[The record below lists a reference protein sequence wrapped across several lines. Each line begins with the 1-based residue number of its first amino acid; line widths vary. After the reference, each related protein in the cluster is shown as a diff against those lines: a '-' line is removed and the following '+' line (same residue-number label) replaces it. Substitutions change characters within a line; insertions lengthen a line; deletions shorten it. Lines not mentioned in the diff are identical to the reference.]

1 LIASTI
7 SSQPIFVLSWKTSWT
22 VESGAGATGRFSGGT
37 RLLGDIADH
46 GRVNLPQARRA
57 AGLVRP

>member
-1 LIASTI
+1 M
-7 SSQPIFVLSWKTSWT
+7 LSWKTSWT

-46 GRVNLPQARRA
+46 GRVNLPQARRT